1 MYITEQDKKL
11 SLDKSKSK
19 NEEKENNEKVRATLR
34 AYRPFSGWR

>member
-11 SLDKSKSK
+11 SLDKSNSK
-19 NEEKENNEKVRATLR
+19 NEEKENYETVRATLP